1 MGENKTDST
10 LRLMPIDLDETF
22 TVQFRGDHVHVRLGR
37 NYTLDPETQNEFW
50 REVRAACDE
59 HESRRVLVEGYVP
72 SGERGTAEVVD
83 AGQRAAVI
91 PNLWLAFHLK
101 DYVPNERSE
110 LFQVIAAASGV
121 RVKFFSDHERA
132 LLWLRSNAP
141 Q

>member
-1 MGENKTDST
+1 MGENKTEST
-10 LRLMPIDLDETF
+10 LRLRPIDLDETF

-37 NYTLDPETQNEFW
+37 NYTLDPEMQNEFW
-50 REVRAACDE
+50 SQVRAACDE

-72 SGERGTAEVVD
+72 GGERGTAEVVD